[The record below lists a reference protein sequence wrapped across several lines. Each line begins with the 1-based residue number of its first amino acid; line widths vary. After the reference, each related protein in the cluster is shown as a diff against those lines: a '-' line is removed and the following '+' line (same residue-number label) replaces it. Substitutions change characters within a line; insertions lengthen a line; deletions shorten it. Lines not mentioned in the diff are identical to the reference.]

1 MKKGTLVVAFA
12 FLTVGLYVHS
22 SAAEMIELTGLSSME
37 RIGQN
42 QEAYGTASV
51 GIKAAKNEV
60 ESFQVVIAAPKENV
74 NVVKVEISDLVGP
87 NGSKIAKS
95 NIRLFREEYVRVR
108 MSTPRAELPPGLY
121 PDPLVPF
128 VNPQT
133 GEPIEPLTRTRK
145 RWGEPATKSGHD
157 MYAVPFE
164 VFKGQNQ
171 AIWGDVHVPKDAI
184 AGTYSGHLR
193 VHARGGISEQ
203 MAVTLTVWDFA
214 LPNGPTHKNHFG
226 SFGNIARFFDV
237 KRGSDEFKRIEMQYC
252 QAMAEHRINPPI
264 PSHLLPE
271 VNEDGSL
278 NVVAERH
285 EALKEFM
292 ARFHVTDFEI
302 PRARFARLP
311 GSTLRPD
318 YKTISP
324 ANKERT
330 KRYYRDFYKY
340 LKDNGW
346 EERAY
351 VYMLDEPN
359 LRENYEQVL
368 VLGQLIHE
376 AVPQLKCLVVE
387 QTYPQDPSWPEI
399 DPAVDIWCP
408 LWSFIDRDS
417 IGAKIAHGDEVWSY
431 TALVQRSPRCHPQY
445 ERVKNLDPPY
455 WHIDRPL
462 TVYRVPTWI
471 NYQYGITGLLY
482 WSTVTTVIEPWF
494 NPAFAHPRHYNGG
507 GFLFYPGVPCGIDG
521 PISSM
526 RVKNLRDG
534 MEDYEY
540 LALLEKLAGRKAVK
554 RIVDRVAPNWWDS
567 SKDGGQFFAAR
578 EELAEQILE
587 LKKANVESAGLPPTL
602 GNCLGGLNIIC
613 DKGMTTGP
621 FFRSLIDDI
630 RIDNREVRP

>member
-1 MKKGTLVVAFA
+1 MKNGTFVVILT
-12 FLTVGLYVHS
+12 FLAVCL
-22 SAAEMIELTGLSSME
+22 SANSWAADMIELTALSSME
-37 RIGQN
+37 RIGQD
-42 QEAYGTASV
+42 QEIYGAATV
-51 GIKAAKNEV
+51 EIKAARNEV
-60 ESFQVVIAAPKENV
+60 ESFQVVVAAPKENISIV
-74 NVVKVEISDLVGP
+74 RVEISDLVGQA
-87 NGSKIAKS
+87 GSKIAGT
-95 NIRLFREEYVRVR
+95 NIRLFREEYIRVR

-128 VNPQT
+128 VNPET
-133 GEPIEPLTRTRK
+133 GKPIEPLTRTSR
-145 RWGEPATKSGHD
+145 RWGEPATTSGHD

-171 AIWGDVHVPKDAI
+171 VIWADVHVPRDVS
-184 AGTYSGHLR
+184 AGTYRGQLR
-193 VHARGGISEQ
+193 VDAKGGVSEQ
-203 MAVTLTVWDFA
+203 IPVALTVWDFT
-214 LPNGPTHKNHFG
+214 LPDGPTHKNHFG
-226 SFGNIARFFDV
+226 GFSNVARSFGVERSSDRF
-237 KRGSDEFKRIEMQYC
+237 KEIEMRYC

-264 PSHLLPE
+264 PGYFMPE
-271 VNEDGSL
+271 VNDDGSL
-278 NVVAERH
+278 NISTERH
-285 EALKEFM
+285 KTLKEFM
-292 ARFHVTDFEI
+292 TRFHVTDFEI

-311 GSTLRPD
+311 SSTVKPG

-324 ANKERT
+324 ENKEKT

-346 EERAY
+346 EKRAY

-368 VLGQLIHE
+368 VLGRLVHE

-387 QTYPQDPSWPEI
+387 QTYPQDTSWPDI

-408 LWSFIDRDS
+408 LWSFIDRES
-417 IGAKIAHGDEVWSY
+417 ISDKMADGDEVWSY
-431 TALVQRSPRCHPQY
+431 TALVQRAPRYHPQY
-445 ERVKNLDPPY
+445 ENAKDLDPPY

-471 NYQYGITGLLY
+471 NYQYDITGLLY

-521 PISSM
+521 PVASI

-540 LALLEKLAGRKAVK
+540 LALLERRAGTKAAK
-554 RIVDRVAPNWWDS
+554 EIVDIVAPNWWNF
-567 SKDGGQFFAAR
+567 SKNGKQFLAAR
-578 EELAEQILE
+578 EKLAEQIL
-587 LKKANVESAGLPPTL
+587 
-602 GNCLGGLNIIC
+602 
-613 DKGMTTGP
+613 
-621 FFRSLIDDI
+621 R
-630 RIDNREVRP
+630 